1 MTDVVDVD
9 DPRTGYPAAK
19 AGADAMLAILDAADP
34 EAVAEMGARLAGENS
49 GTLAEVGRALTAP
62 GTLRRLFLADAIFD
76 ARLDPATDDLAESLA
91 GTGDALWSALGASLA
106 EVRSCWKALGG
117 R

>member
-1 MTDVVDVD
+1 MSDVFDVD

-19 AGADAMLAILDAADP
+19 RGADAMLAILDAADP
-34 EAVAEMGARLAGENS
+34 EAVAEMGARLAGDQVGVLS
-49 GTLAEVGRALTAP
+49 GVGQALTAP

-76 ARLDPATDDLAESLA
+76 ARLDASTDDLAESLA
-91 GTGDALWSALGASLA
+91 ETGDALWTALGASLA